1 MIGDG
6 DVATILANGDFDT
19 DAVFTISSGPTV
31 TLTVSGWFTEQSDA
45 VTMYGQVQVE
55 AQKPTFTCETTAI
68 ATVRNKMA
76 VTINSTAY
84 TVERI
89 EDTGMGVSVVYL
101 KT

>member
-19 DAVFTISSGPTV
+19 DAVFTISVGV

-55 AQKPTFTCETTAI
+55 AQKPTFQCETSAI